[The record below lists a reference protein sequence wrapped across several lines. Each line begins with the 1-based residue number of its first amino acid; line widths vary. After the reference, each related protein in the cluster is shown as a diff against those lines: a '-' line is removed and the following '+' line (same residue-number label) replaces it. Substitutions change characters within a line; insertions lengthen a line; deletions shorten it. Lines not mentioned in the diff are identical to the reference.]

1 MNPHEL
7 PLAPEILTDR
17 NIAIKLVGVGGA
29 GSNAVDRLKMENLE
43 RLQMAVI
50 NTDHQALS
58 ASPVQDKVLI
68 GTRVTRGLGAGSDPE
83 LGREA
88 AEADREKI
96 AAVVKGCDLIFLV
109 GGMGGGTGSGALPIV
124 AEIASEAGALVIAFV
139 TMPFSFEGGR
149 RVKQAEEGLLA
160 LRRCCDAVIPLP
172 NDVLLQEA
180 EDGETALDSFARADE
195 WIGRG
200 VRSIWSM
207 LYRTGLINLDFATLR
222 QAFNQRGGKTLFGL
236 GTGAGENAVTQAIEN
251 LKLCPLLHTP
261 EFSRKAD
268 RLLVNITGGT
278 DLSLPKVNEIMTAVT
293 EQFGRDSHVIMG
305 AVIDESLQQRVEVCV
320 IGTTDIVGR
329 GVMPRRQPARMRA
342 SAPTNASE
350 TLPSGAHPTAHGPN
364 GDATIASGTPGATG
378 DVSVASSSAPRS
390 EAVSGLGENG
400 AHSARTRE
408 GATASAQAEM
418 MTPSRGRGKG
428 VSVAVHTPTKPVA
441 QDEFTFNEV
450 ESRGFFDKTD
460 RNLFE
465 GQDLDVPTYLRK
477 GIRIVL

>member
-17 NIAIKLVGVGGA
+17 NIAIKVIGVGGA
-29 GSNAVDRLKMENLE
+29 GSNAVDRLKMENLD

-68 GTRVTRGLGAGSDPE
+68 GTRVTRGLGAGGDPE

-88 AEADREKI
+88 AEADRDKI
-96 AAVVKGCDLIFLV
+96 AAVVKGCDLIFIV

-149 RVKQAEEGLLA
+149 RVKQAEEGLIA

-180 EDGETALDSFARADE
+180 EEGETALDSFARADE

-222 QAFNQRGGKTLFGL
+222 QAFTQRGGKTLFGL
-236 GTGAGENAVTQAIEN
+236 GAGAGENAVAEAIEN

-278 DLSLPKVNEIMTAVT
+278 DLSLPRVNEIMTAVT

-329 GVMPRRQPARMRA
+329 GVMPRRQPTRARDRA
-342 SAPTNASE
+342 TAGDFLVPNAAPTARVSGEATAQTASTNATTAELAAAMGHSNQHGSVRAIAEGGSRNGPAHDGMTAASE
-350 TLPSGAHPTAHGPN
+350 
-364 GDATIASGTPGATG
+364 
-378 DVSVASSSAPRS
+378 V
-390 EAVSGLGENG
+390 
-400 AHSARTRE
+400 
-408 GATASAQAEM
+408 EM
-418 MTPSRGRGKG
+418 MFTERERGGRVK
-428 VSVAVHTPTKPVA
+428 SSPVHTPTKPVA

-477 GIRIVL
+477 GIRIAL